1 MNTLLEPTDQ
11 LARREAGYLTMAL
24 RLVGLGVCWWNPD
37 SGEMFGSR
45 EFCALHGIDQANTKL
60 TRELLLQR
68 ILPEDRRAFEME
80 ISEAVSEGRR
90 WQLDYRIVLPNGS
103 FKYIQG
109 IGQPVL
115 NEAGELLEFVYT
127 TVDIT
132 ARKQA
137 EEELSKLSG
146 KILRLQ
152 DEERRKIAHEL
163 HESTGQDLV
172 ALAALLTQVKEF
184 VRMDARKSLNLISQC
199 GTVVERCIREILTL
213 SCVLHPPMLDYT
225 GLEGAIRDYVQSFSK
240 RSGIRV
246 ELELPPH
253 LGRLAEDAELALFRV
268 VQEGLANIQLH
279 SGSQEAKLRILL
291 DKELRLEISDLG
303 PGEAASL
310 PADETS
316 SRFDD
321 GVGILSMRE
330 RVKLIGGQFQI
341 TTTAQGTTINVTMPF
356 GGSQIGLARE
366 TDVHARAIDEIPALN
381 LQEQFL
387 ES

>member
-1 MNTLLEPTDQ
+1 MNTLLEPMDRI
-11 LARREAGYLTMAL
+11 ARREAGYLTMAL

-37 SGEMFGSR
+37 SNEMFGSR
-45 EFCALHGIDQANTKL
+45 EFCTLHAIDQARTKL

-68 ILPEDRRAFEME
+68 MLPEDRRAFEME
-80 ISEAVSEGRR
+80 INEAVSERRR
-90 WQLDYRIVLPNGS
+90 WQLDYRIVLPDGA

-172 ALAALLTQVKEF
+172 ALATMLTQLKES
-184 VRMDARKSLNLISQC
+184 VRSDTRKSRNLISQC
-199 GTVVERCIREILTL
+199 GTVVDRCIREILTL
-213 SCVLHPPMLDYT
+213 SCVLHPPTLDYT
-225 GLEGAIRDYVQSFSK
+225 GLEDAIRDYVQSFSK

-253 LGRLAEDAELALFRV
+253 LGRLAQDAELTLFRV
-268 VQEGLANIQLH
+268 VQEGLGNIQLH
-279 SGSQEAKLRILL
+279 SGSQQAKLRILL
-291 DKELRLEISDLG
+291 DKELRLEISELG
-303 PGEAASL
+303 QGEAARL
-310 PADETS
+310 PIGETS
-316 SRFDD
+316 SHFED

-330 RVKLIGGQFQI
+330 RLRLIGGQFQI
-341 TTTAQGTTINVTMPF
+341 KTTTQGTTINVTMPIAPT
-356 GGSQIGLARE
+356 QIGSASEADLQGARIAE
-366 TDVHARAIDEIPALN
+366 TLN
-381 LQEQFL
+381 LMY
-387 ES
+387 